1 VPAAWGRELA
11 QRIPGATHYVRP
23 GGHFVAHL
31 HFEELFQTLL
41 R

>member
-1 VPAAWGRELA
+1 
-11 QRIPGATHYVRP
+11 THYVRA

-31 HFEELFQTLL
+31 HFEELFETL